1 MSTEIIMPEQRRQA
15 VTPITSDTSIMAV
28 ISRAASDPTC
38 DINKLERLMEMH
50 ERMQAQNAK
59 QLYDE
64 ALAQMQEEMPVIGE
78 RGGIKDKNGRIQST
92 YALWEDVN
100 EMIKPVMAKHGF
112 AITFRTPR
120 NERGI
125 EVEGV
130 LSHRGGHRE
139 TTSIVLPV
147 DATGSKNGV
156 QAVASSVSYGKRYT
170 AGLLLNITTTG
181 EDDDGNG
188 PPAQITPRV
197 TSAQATQLATLL
209 EKCSDKAKEA
219 FKKIHGAPASVEK
232 AMFDQVL
239 GMLTKSAAQN
249 AAAQGNSDADHH

>member
-1 MSTEIIMPEQRRQA
+1 MSTEIIMPDHRRQA
-15 VTPITSDTSIMAV
+15 VVPISSETSIMAV
-28 ISRAASDPTC
+28 ISRAASDPSC

-50 ERMQAQNAK
+50 ERMQAQSAK
-59 QLYDE
+59 QMYDE

-130 LSHRGGHRE
+130 LSHRAGHRE
-139 TTSIVLPV
+139 STSIVLPV

-188 PPAQITPRV
+188 PTAQITPRV
-197 TSAQATQLATLL
+197 TSVQATQLATLL

-232 AMFDQVL
+232 AVFDQVL
-239 GMLTKSAAQN
+239 GMLTKSAAQH
-249 AAAQGNSDADHH
+249 AASQENTDADNH

>member
-1 MSTEIIMPEQRRQA
+1 MSTDIIMPEQRRQVA
-15 VTPITSDTSIMAV
+15 APAAMDTSIMAV
-28 ISRAASDPTC
+28 ISRAASDPSC

-50 ERMQAQNAK
+50 ERMQAHSAK

-130 LSHRGGHRE
+130 LSHRAGHRE
-139 TTSIVLPV
+139 STSIVLPV

-188 PPAQITPRV
+188 PAAQITPRV
-197 TSAQATQLATLL
+197 TSVQATQLATLL

-232 AMFDQVL
+232 AVFDQVL
-239 GMLTKSAAQN
+239 GMLTKSATQH
-249 AAAQGNSDADHH
+249 AASQENTDADNH